1 MPEQEQR
8 GRVLKNQP
16 LVTQQL
22 LTPYQS
28 QYYAW
33 LLTRRAASDTV
44 ESLAPTLVDSQ
55 VDLNPHQVEAALF
68 ACTNPLSRGVI
79 LADEVGL
86 GKTIEAGLV
95 ISQRWAER
103 RRRLLI
109 IVPANLRKQWHQELQ
124 DKFNLQSLI
133 LEAKNYNTILSQEN
147 QNPFLMPGFSQTGPV
162 ICSYQFAKAKAAD
175 IKDINWD
182 LVVLDEAHRLRNVY
196 KTSNVIAKTIKEA
209 LAHVHSKVLLT
220 ATPLQNSLLELYG
233 LVSMIDDRVFGDLDS
248 FRAQFTQPNPIQK
261 NKEQAFAALRSRI
274 APICKRT
281 LRRQVQ
287 QYVPYTARRAIV
299 EEFTPSTEER
309 ELSAL
314 VADYLRRPNLKALPD
329 GQRQLISLVLWK
341 LLASSTHAIAGA
353 LETMAKRLQG
363 VLDEDEKLPTN
374 IPDLAEALIDDY
386 ESLDEVAEE
395 RANEWNAPESG
406 NEPSLMHERDVVAQE
421 IEELRHFKSLATN
434 IRDNAKGRA
443 LLTALTRAFA
453 ELERLGAPKKA
464 IIFTESRRTQ
474 DYLLSLLAQS
484 QYAGHDGKG
493 IVLFNG
499 TNSDARAQA
508 FYKDWLVRHK
518 GTDKISGSRTADTRA
533 ALVEHFQERG
543 TVMIAT
549 EAGAEGINLQFCS
562 LVINYDLPWN
572 PQRIEQRI
580 GRCHRYGQK
589 FDVVVV
595 NFVDRSNEADARV
608 YELLAQKFQLFEGV
622 FGASDEV
629 LGAIGSGVDFE
640 RRIADI
646 YQNCRDPEAIK
657 HSFEQLQLDLSGEIN
672 EAMVKT
678 RQLLLENFD
687 EEVQDKLRIRADD
700 ASRARNRYERMLME
714 LTRAE
719 LHDHAEFD
727 DDGFRLLHSP
737 CADLEGIAPD
747 SIPLIPLGRYELPR
761 RSGDSHLYRIGHP
774 LAAWVTQQA
783 INRQLPAHLPTER
796 LVFDYDGN
804 KTQVSTLKAHRGQ
817 TGWLTVS
824 LITVDA
830 LGQQEQHLIVA
841 ATTAQGVLL
850 AEDDPEKLLRLPA
863 HISPSPL
870 AGEGWGEGAALAALS
885 GNQAARKTTL
895 LREINQRNLGY
906 FEQEVEKLDA
916 WADDLKLGLEQEIKG
931 IDVEIKEVRRTAA
944 ISPTLEEKLSHQ
956 KRQRELETKRSKL
969 RRELF
974 ARQDEVEAQRND
986 LITQLEVQLQQ
997 QVEEQTLFTI
1007 EWELK

>member
-1 MPEQEQR
+1 MT
-8 GRVLKNQP
+8 
-16 LVTQQL
+16 TQQL

-44 ESLAPTLVDSQ
+44 ESLASTLVDSQ

-68 ACTNPLSRGVI
+68 ACKNPLSRGVI

-103 RRRLLI
+103 RRRILI

-124 DKFNLQSLI
+124 DKFGLQALI
-133 LEAKNYNTILSQEN
+133 LEAKNYNTIRKQER
-147 QNPFLMPGFSQTGPV
+147 QNPFLMPMGPV
-162 ICSYQFAKAKAAD
+162 ICSYQFAKSKAVD
-175 IKDINWD
+175 VKEIEWD
-182 LVVLDEAHRLRNVY
+182 LVVMDEAHRMRNVY
-196 KTSNVIAKTIKEA
+196 KTSNVIAKALKEA

-248 FRAQFTQPNPIQK
+248 FRTQFSQP
-261 NKEQAFAALRSRI
+261 NKEQAFAGLRARI

-281 LRRQVQ
+281 LRRDVQ
-287 QYVPYTARRAIV
+287 QYVAYTARRAIV
-299 EEFTPSTEER
+299 EEFTPSTEEK
-309 ELSAL
+309 ELSSL

-353 LETMAKRLQG
+353 LETMAKRLQA
-363 VLDEDEKLPTN
+363 VLDETPDVPALVDQLDE
-374 IPDLAEALIDDY
+374 DY
-386 ESLDEVAEE
+386 ESLDETAEE
-395 RANEWNAPESG
+395 WTESDDG
-406 NEPSLMHERDVVAQE
+406 NETYNRNERNAVTQE
-421 IEELRHFKSLATN
+421 IAELRHFKTLATN
-434 IRDNAKGRA
+434 IRDNSKGNA
-443 LLTALTRAFA
+443 LLTALERAFA
-453 ELERLGAPKKA
+453 ELDRLGAAKKA
-464 IIFTESRRTQ
+464 IIFTESRKTQ
-474 DYLLSLLAQS
+474 DYLLSLLADTH
-484 QYAGHDGKG
+484 YGDG

-499 TNSDARAQA
+499 TNSDPRAQTV
-508 FYKDWLVRHK
+508 YKDWLKRHE
-518 GTDKISGSRTADTRA
+518 GSDKISGSKTADTRA

-589 FDVVVV
+589 HDVVVV

-646 YQNCRDPEAIK
+646 YQNCRDPDAIK
-657 HSFEQLQLDLSGEIN
+657 ASFKQLQLDLSGEIS

-678 RQLLLENFD
+678 RRLLLENFD
-687 EEVQDKLRIRADD
+687 EEVQDKLRVRAED
-700 ASRARNRYERMLME
+700 SRAALNRYERMLMD

-719 LHDHAEFD
+719 LSEHAEFD
-727 DDGFRLLHSP
+727 QDGFTLKRSP
-737 CADLEGIAPD
+737 GVELDGID
-747 SIPLIPLGRYELPR
+747 LGRYELPR
-761 RSGDSHLYRIGHP
+761 RSGESHLYRLSHP
-774 LAAWVTQQA
+774 LALWITEQA
-783 INRQLPAHLPTER
+783 KTRQLSGAR
-796 LVFDYDGN
+796 LAFDYDGYGI
-804 KTQVSTLKAHRGQ
+804 QVSTLIAYRGQ
-817 TGWLTVS
+817 TGWLTVKLLS
-824 LITVDA
+824 VDT

-841 ATTAQGVLL
+841 ATTADGVAL
-850 AEDDPEKLLRLPA
+850 AEDDPEKLLRFPA
-863 HISPSPL
+863 HVRPL
-870 AGEGWGEGAALAALS
+870 GLFAAGDTALS
-885 GNQAARKTTL
+885 ADMETRKLQL

-916 WADDLKLGLEQEIKG
+916 WADDLKLGLEQSIKEI
-931 IDVEIKEVRRTAA
+931 DREIKEIRRTAA
-944 ISPTLEEKLSHQ
+944 TAPTLDEKLSWQ
-956 KRQRELETKRSKL
+956 KRQRELEGKRNKL

-974 ARQDEVEAQRND
+974 ARQDEIEAQRND
-986 LITQLEVQLQQ
+986 LISSLELQLQQ
-997 QVEEQTLFTI
+997 QVQEESLFTI
-1007 EWELK
+1007 EWELV

>member
-1 MPEQEQR
+1 M
-8 GRVLKNQP
+8 
-16 LVTQQL
+16 QQA

-33 LLTRRAASDTV
+33 LLTRRAASNSVD
-44 ESLAPTLVDSQ
+44 SLASTLVDSQ

-68 ACTNPLSRGVI
+68 ACQNPLSRGVI

-103 RRRLLI
+103 RRRILI
-109 IVPANLRKQWHQELQ
+109 ITPANLRKQWHQEMQ
-124 DKFNLQSLI
+124 DKFSLECLL
-133 LEAKNYNTILSQEN
+133 LEAKNYNAIVKQEG
-147 QNPFLMPGFSQTGPV
+147 QNPFRIAGRPI
-162 ICSYQFAKAKAAD
+162 ICSYQFAKAKAD
-175 IKDINWD
+175 SIKEIEWD
-182 LVVLDEAHRLRNVY
+182 LVVMDEAHRMRNVY
-196 KTSNVIAKTIKEA
+196 KTSNVIAKTLKDA
-209 LAHVHSKVLLT
+209 LARVHSKVLLT

-248 FRAQFTQPNPIQK
+248 FRSQFITQ
-261 NKEQAFAALRSRI
+261 NKEQAFSSLRTRL
-274 APICKRT
+274 APVCKRT

-287 QYVPYTARRAIV
+287 QYVSYTARRAIV
-299 EEFTPSTEER
+299 EEFTPSSEEK

-341 LLASSTHAIAGA
+341 LLASSTNAIAGA

-363 VLDEDEKLPTN
+363 VLDKAPD
-374 IPDLAEALIDDY
+374 IPDLADELDEDY
-386 ESLDEVAEE
+386 ESLDETAD
-395 RANEWNAPESG
+395 EWNGEDNGDVPMEQ
-406 NEPSLMHERDVVAQE
+406 NEREAIAHE
-421 IEELRHFKSLATN
+421 IEELRHFKTLATN
-434 IRDNAKGRA
+434 IRDNSKGKA
-443 LLTALTRAFA
+443 LLTALERAFA
-453 ELERLGAPKKA
+453 ELERLGAAKKA
-464 IIFTESRRTQ
+464 IIFTESRKTQ
-474 DYLLSLLAQS
+474 DYLLTLLADTP
-484 QYAGHDGKG
+484 YGDG

-499 TNSDARAQA
+499 TNSDPRAQA
-508 FYKDWLVRHK
+508 VYKDWLKRHE
-518 GTDKISGSRTADTRA
+518 GTDKISGSKTADTRA
-533 ALVEHFQERG
+533 ALVEHFKERG

-589 FDVVVV
+589 HDVVVV

-646 YQNCRDPEAIK
+646 YQNCRDPEDIK
-657 HSFEQLQLDLSGEIN
+657 TNFEQLQLDLSGEIS

-687 EEVQDKLRIRADD
+687 EEVQDKLRIRAED
-700 ASRARNRYERMLME
+700 SRAALNRYERMLMD

-719 LHDHAEFD
+719 LGDCAEFD
-727 DDGFRLLHSP
+727 DDGFVLRCLP
-737 CADLEGIAPD
+737 DTELEGVD
-747 SIPLIPLGRYELPR
+747 LGRYELPR
-761 RSGDSHLYRIGHP
+761 RSGEAHLFRLGHL
-774 LAAWVTQQA
+774 LAEWAVHQA
-783 INRQLPAHLPTER
+783 KARQLSGAR
-796 LVFDYDGN
+796 LVFNYDDYG
-804 KTQVSTLKAHRGQ
+804 TQVSTLKAYRGQ
-817 TGWLTVS
+817 CGWLTVK
-824 LITVDA
+824 LVTVEA
-830 LGQQEQHLIVA
+830 LGSQEQNLLVS
-841 ATTAQGVLL
+841 ATTNDGAAL
-850 AEDDPEKLLRLPA
+850 AENDPEKLLRFPA
-863 HISPSPL
+863 QMQSAGLFNEGDAILL
-870 AGEGWGEGAALAALS
+870 ADIE
-885 GNQAARKTTL
+885 ARKQQL

-916 WADDLKLGLEQEIKG
+916 WADDLKLGLEQEIKE
-931 IDVEIKEVRRTAA
+931 IDREIKEVRRTAA
-944 ISPTLEEKLSHQ
+944 ISPTLDEKLHWQ
-956 KRQRELETKRSKL
+956 KHQRELESKRNKL

-974 ARQDEVEAQRND
+974 NRQDEVESQRND
-986 LITQLEVQLQQ
+986 LIAQLELQLQQ
-997 QVEEQTLFTI
+997 QVKEQTLFTI
-1007 EWELK
+1007 EWELI